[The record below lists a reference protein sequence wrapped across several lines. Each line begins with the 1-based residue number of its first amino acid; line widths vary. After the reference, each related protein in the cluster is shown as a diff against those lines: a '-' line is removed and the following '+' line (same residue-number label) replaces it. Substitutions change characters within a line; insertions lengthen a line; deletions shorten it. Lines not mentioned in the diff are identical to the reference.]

1 MQGFINFPKL
11 DTKIFDFYNKI
22 GYHPP
27 TIKNYYIN
35 YLNIINYEKNC
46 FFSAYCFWS
55 YYV

>member
-27 TIKNYYIN
+27 TIKNYD
-35 YLNIINYEKNC
+35 
-46 FFSAYCFWS
+46 
-55 YYV
+55 V